1 MTATV
6 IVAAYFL
13 GAVPFAVV
21 IARVFGV
28 PDPRHYGSGNPG
40 ATNVARSGNKA
51 ATVLTLLADFGKGA
65 VLVVLADSSIMAAL
79 AGGMAVVGHVFSIF
93 LRFKGGKGVATA
105 LGVFCAWY
113 WLAGIVSLV
122 AWALVF
128 VLCRTSALAS
138 IAAMLTGVVMLIMW
152 TPLIIAWA
160 GCGVAALVIVRHW
173 RNIAD
178 LLRGRER
185 SFSR

>member
-1 MTATV
+1 MLSEKEKQLNILIEVAHELSSGKKFPELFQSV
-6 IVAAYFL
+6 I
-13 GAVPFAVV
+13 
-21 IARVFGV
+21 
-28 PDPRHYGSGNPG
+28 N
-40 ATNVARSGNKA
+40 
-51 ATVLTLLADFGKGA
+51 
-65 VLVVLADSSIMAAL
+65 
-79 AGGMAVVGHVFSIF
+79 
-93 LRFKGGKGVATA
+93 
-105 LGVFCAWY
+105 
-113 WLAGIVSLV
+113 IV
-122 AWALVF
+122 
-128 VLCRTSALAS
+128 CTSALAS